1 MLALLTP
8 SNQIESFFF
17 TGFKSLVHCFLGNPS
32 LIIYSVGYH
41 MCDVVLMRG
50 EAFTQWWYEERG
62 YMLKA
67 VLSYFFGVMQVNFEL
82 TNKVVDEEQ
91 IKRYVFDFQ
100 GTGLLLVPLTTV
112 AITNLVCFVGGVWRM
127 VIEGSYDL
135 MLGQVVFSSLV
146 LIYSYPLLEGI

>member
-1 MLALLTP
+1 
-8 SNQIESFFF
+8 
-17 TGFKSLVHCFLGNPS
+17 
-32 LIIYSVGYH
+32 
-41 MCDVVLMRG
+41 
-50 EAFTQWWYEERG
+50 
-62 YMLKA
+62 MLKA

-82 TNKVVDEEQ
+82 ANKVVDEEQ
-91 IKRYVFDFQ
+91 IKRHVNGVFDFQ